1 MKDAPVMTAEE
12 VADLLRV
19 RADWV
24 YEMAR
29 RGELP
34 SYKLGKFR
42 RFSRADVLAWLRE
55 REDGTYKQ
63 RRRSG

>member
-1 MKDAPVMTAEE
+1 MEDAPVMTADE

-19 RADWV
+19 RTDWV

-29 RGELP
+29 RGDLP

-42 RFSRADVLAWLRE
+42 RFSRRDVLDWLHE
-55 REDGTYKQ
+55 REDGAYKR
-63 RRRSG
+63 RRRSE